1 MAVVEKPTQLIR
13 IAAQISQ
20 PKKQYCPNCEG
31 DGWIVRDVEGM
42 GRKAFPCECQISAR
56 VARRIPALYRNARL
70 ADFKET
76 TIERLKEFFGKP
88 DSLGLLI
95 FGHTGVG
102 KTYLAAAITRELL
115 EIGQEILF
123 LEVSRLYSELRECM
137 KRNESEESLIAQYVH
152 ARWLVLDDFGA
163 GALTDFE
170 RRYALD
176 LLNRRANAKRKTILT
191 TNLRLEEIAE
201 KLDERIASRLS
212 GFDQIE
218 AQGKDRR
225 AKRGS

>member
-1 MAVVEKPTQLIR
+1 
-13 IAAQISQ
+13 
-20 PKKQYCPNCEG
+20 
-31 DGWIVRDVEGM
+31 VRDVEGL
-42 GRKAFPCECQISAR
+42 GRKAFPCDCQISAR
-56 VARRIPALYRNARL
+56 VARRIPTLYRNARL
-70 ADFKET
+70 ADFKAT
-76 TIERLKEFFGKP
+76 TTERVIEFFSKP

-95 FGHTGVG
+95 SGPTGVG
-102 KTYLAAAITRELL
+102 KTYLAAAITRELI
-115 EIGQEILF
+115 EIRQEILF

-137 KRNESEESLIAQYVH
+137 KRNESEESLIAQYVDV
-152 ARWLVLDDFGA
+152 RWLVLDDFGA

-191 TNLRLEEIAE
+191 TNLHLEEIAE

-225 AKRGS
+225 AQRET